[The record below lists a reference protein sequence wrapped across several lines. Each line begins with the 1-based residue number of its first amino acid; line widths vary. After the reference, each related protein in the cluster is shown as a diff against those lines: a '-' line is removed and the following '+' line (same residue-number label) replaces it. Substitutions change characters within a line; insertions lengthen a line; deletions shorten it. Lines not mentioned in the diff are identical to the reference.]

1 MSLTGKNRVKD
12 KEFIVM
18 SDYGYFKGLANGG
31 QIVWTQNENEAKP
44 LNHINKFHTIKHL
57 APCGVEVIFE
67 YI

>member
-1 MSLTGKNRVKD
+1 
-12 KEFIVM
+12 M

-31 QIVWTQNENEAKP
+31 QIVWTQSENEAKP